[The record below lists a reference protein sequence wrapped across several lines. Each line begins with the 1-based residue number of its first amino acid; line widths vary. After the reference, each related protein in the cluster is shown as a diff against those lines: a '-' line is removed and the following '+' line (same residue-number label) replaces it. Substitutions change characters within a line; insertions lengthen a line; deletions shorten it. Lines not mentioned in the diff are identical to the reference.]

1 MHRRLR
7 AGIDTDDLVASI
19 MANVRY
25 WHELPVPHLDKVKV
39 AEYEAMREREKA
51 AAAAG
56 DEAAQRYERQRQFA
70 ADKLSAALAVR
81 KAAASKPLQQGE
93 QVHYVHYGTCRPA
106 EVVKVHTD
114 DVTPYYT
121 VMVDGLGERSTERHR
136 LLSAAQTDPVDTAA
150 QCRPTAPVKAP
161 KRARQQ
167 EGDILLQGDTS
178 RPAWELYKEV
188 MESVVAKMRELAEQE
203 GLEPSVAFK
212 LRNVRRSP
220 CAARPSSRPL
230 PSPQ

>member
-39 AEYEAMREREKA
+39 AEYEAKREREKA

-93 QVHYVHYGTCRPA
+93 QVLYLYNRPRDGRRPRA
-106 EVVKVHTD
+106 QHRAASD
-114 DVTPYYT
+114 RLYRWPALSPTPLAAKKRKRDENEP
-121 VMVDGLGERSTERHR
+121 DGPTPKERRVLLLETKALDTGFKILPAMLPRVERLER
-136 LLSAAQTDPVDTAA
+136 ALL
-150 QCRPTAPVKAP
+150 
-161 KRARQQ
+161 
-167 EGDILLQGDTS
+167 GDIQIGQALSVRLM
-178 RPAWELYKEV
+178 ALEKELFE
-188 MESVVAKMRELAEQE
+188 
-203 GLEPSVAFK
+203 
-212 LRNVRRSP
+212 
-220 CAARPSSRPL
+220 
-230 PSPQ
+230 

>member
-1 MHRRLR
+1 
-7 AGIDTDDLVASI
+7 
-19 MANVRY
+19 
-25 WHELPVPHLDKVKV
+25 
-39 AEYEAMREREKA
+39 
-51 AAAAG
+51 
-56 DEAAQRYERQRQFA
+56 
-70 ADKLSAALAVR
+70 
-81 KAAASKPLQQGE
+81 
-93 QVHYVHYGTCRPA
+93 
-106 EVVKVHTD
+106 
-114 DVTPYYT
+114 
-121 VMVDGLGERSTERHR
+121 MVDGQERSTERHR

-188 MESVVAKMRELAEQE
+188 MESVVAKMRKLAEQE

>member
-1 MHRRLR
+1 M
-7 AGIDTDDLVASI
+7 T
-19 MANVRY
+19 
-25 WHELPVPHLDKVKV
+25 
-39 AEYEAMREREKA
+39 
-51 AAAAG
+51 
-56 DEAAQRYERQRQFA
+56 
-70 ADKLSAALAVR
+70 
-81 KAAASKPLQQGE
+81 
-93 QVHYVHYGTCRPA
+93 
-106 EVVKVHTD
+106 
-114 DVTPYYT
+114 
-121 VMVDGLGERSTERHR
+121 VDGLGERSTERHR
-136 LLSAAQTDPVDTAA
+136 LLSAAQTDPVNTAA
-150 QCRPTAPVKAP
+150 QCRPTAPIKAP

-178 RPAWELYKEV
+178 RPAWVLYREV